1 MQCREGSGGGQGRA
15 LIAAKQPDTDTQVAE
30 LLTLPQASLGS
41 SSGQRLW
48 RTDVKSH
55 TILLTELP
63 MLINGKFV
71 GQERMRKQCWLPLEA

>member
-1 MQCREGSGGGQGRA
+1 MQYRDGSGGGQGRA

>member
-15 LIAAKQPDTDTQVAE
+15 LVAAKQPDTDTQVAE
-30 LLTLPQASLGS
+30 LLTLSQVSLGR

-55 TILLTELP
+55 TVLLTELP
-63 MLINGKFV
+63 VLINGNLWV
-71 GQERMRKQCWLPLEA
+71 RRG